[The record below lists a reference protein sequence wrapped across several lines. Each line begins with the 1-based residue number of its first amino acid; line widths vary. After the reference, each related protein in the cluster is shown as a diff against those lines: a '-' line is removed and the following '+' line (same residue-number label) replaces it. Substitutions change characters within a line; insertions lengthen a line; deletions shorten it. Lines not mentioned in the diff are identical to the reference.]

1 MHWCYLLLAI
11 VFEVSGTTSMKL
23 SRGFTE
29 FAPSVVMA
37 ICYCLSLGMLTM
49 ALNRIDIGVAY
60 AIWSG
65 LGTALIA
72 MLGIAWFQEP
82 GSLFKYFCLGLIILG
97 VIGLNLQPGGH

>member
-29 FAPSVVMA
+29 VAPSIAMA
-37 ICYCLSLGMLTM
+37 VCYCLSLGMLTL

-65 LGTALIA
+65 VGTALIA
-72 MLGIAWFQEP
+72 LLGMAWFHEP
-82 GSLFKYFCLGLIILG
+82 GTAFKFFCLGLIILG